1 MGKGVILAAAT
12 SLCVMQAQA
21 LTLDSAEI
29 AGNACE
35 AAVGTHEI
43 REIAAHRFL
52 VPTGLYIRKDEDKRV
67 ARGTCTF
74 ALNLKASAGK
84 KIVVSDSHQ
93 TTSLR
98 AYPTNTRARVDL
110 EIFKAGE
117 QSVKQTLE
125 VEALEQTS
133 KLEKS
138 LGQQGAV
145 VETSCGGSAIL
156 RGNLA
161 GTVMGEG
168 RGRVFTRDLILSIEE
183 VDCAN

>member
-1 MGKGVILAAAT
+1 MGKGVIFAAAA
-12 SLCVMQAQA
+12 SLFILQAQAQA
-21 LTLDSAEI
+21 LETVEI

-43 REIAAHRFL
+43 REIASGRF
-52 VPTGLYIRKDEDKRV
+52 VIPTSLYIRKDEDKRV

-74 ALNLKASAGK
+74 ALSLKASSGK
-84 KIVVSDSHQ
+84 KIVVANSHQ

-98 AYPTNTRARVDL
+98 AYPANTKVRVDL

-117 QSVKQTLE
+117 QSVKQVLE
-125 VEALEQTS
+125 VQALEQTA
-133 KLEKS
+133 KLEKA
-138 LGQQGAV
+138 LGQQGAIL
-145 VETSCGGSAIL
+145 ETSCGGSAIL

-168 RGRVFTRDLILSIEE
+168 RGRIFSRDLILNIEE